1 MNMEGA
7 DKLLQRTGKY
17 GWIYPDSI
25 HFNEA
30 RDLHNEF
37 WKHKVSR
44 VKIWTGMKDN
54 KLVING
60 IQFYYK
66 KQDQKD
72 EFSLGEH
79 VGQTNLKDTFEIK
92 LEQNEYLTD
101 FHIRIDQEVTQIGF
115 TTNKKDKQVFGGETG
130 EDKII
135 NLKEKDAVIFAP
147 YGCYKDNLQS
157 CGVYWYNRKEYAK
170 KYFAGYFELRYLVQ
184 KKQGFKEAAEK
195 LKLDESNKVLLK
207 VCSLP
212 PPQFNAIIRFCLN

>member
-1 MNMEGA
+1 MAEK
-7 DKLLQRTGKY
+7 DLVCYHTGKF

-25 HFNEA
+25 HFNDQEK
-30 RDLHNEF
+30 LPGNF
-37 WKHKVSR
+37 VQFKVT
-44 VKIWTGMKDN
+44 KIWIWTGTKN
-54 KLVING
+54 GKKIING
-60 IQFYYK
+60 LQFFYRNMVDGK
-66 KQDQKD
+66 
-72 EFSLGEH
+72 EFTPGEH
-79 VGQTNLKDTFEIK
+79 KGNANLEGKEEIV
-92 LEQNEYLTD
+92 LESNEYLVD